1 MKRTLAGRL
10 NSRLV
15 AAPDTACRLWTGCT
29 NSRGYGVISDGGK
42 RALVHRVAWQLE
54 HGPIP
59 DGMTIDHVWDRG
71 CRYKTCALVAHLE
84 PVTMTVNIQRSH
96 RSNPRGPRGPVV
108 TIDLTDDRLP
118 PPPPP
123 SAEAFAAAQ
132 LLDRLFA
139 SIKLPPG
146 GKTSPRRIEQAEI
159 DAFIERNR
167 VKVTAVPKAQ
177 AS

>member
-29 NSRGYGVISDGGK
+29 NSRGYGVISDSGK

-54 HGPIP
+54 NGPIP

-84 PVTMTVNIQRSH
+84 PVTIGENNRRGLNARLIPGPW
-96 RSNPRGPRGPVV
+96 PRAYRWKSRPGPRAG
-108 TIDLTDDRLP
+108 
-118 PPPPP
+118 
-123 SAEAFAAAQ
+123 
-132 LLDRLFA
+132 
-139 SIKLPPG
+139 
-146 GKTSPRRIEQAEI
+146 
-159 DAFIERNR
+159 
-167 VKVTAVPKAQ
+167 TAP
-177 AS
+177 